1 MTRPSR
7 GIFIFPSDPYRG
19 ISRRVPADRS
29 PATNPAGLH
38 ISDVLLLHSS
48 SARDAAAVTWS
59 PPGSRPRDD
68 KSGRREEK
76 IPQAKSPHETQVS
89 SSPVSFR
96 DLHQLEELGS
106 LSCRIWLCSAK

>member
-48 SARDAAAVTWS
+48 SARERGGGHLPT
-59 PPGSRPRDD
+59 
-68 KSGRREEK
+68 KRR
-76 IPQAKSPHETQVS
+76 
-89 SSPVSFR
+89 
-96 DLHQLEELGS
+96 
-106 LSCRIWLCSAK
+106 